1 MFLSLSSALSDSSS
15 FGIVEEVMEEL
26 VNSPIVLDALTKEFD
41 VFLKDQRGESHYLLG
56 CEFIEK
62 ISKAGDTIAREKLL
76 LDLDSK
82 LRSGLLNV
90 YAEHLLADVLDEY
103 EWNIRSGANHG
114 EAVNA
119 ALELVKKI
127 LEGKRPET
135 LFIEGAG
142 PWSADLENKPWGK
155 EPKKAVIAGARATF
169 LDSPYPELSE
179 SFFSIEVPVTDPPL
193 EAAKRILA
201 VTYSLML
208 VLGGPGPCNLYFS
221 DMTLR
226 EYFVELPC
234 PMDPV
239 HHSSLR
245 EMAEVSTS
253 DIEDL
258 SHVAQHVL
266 ELRDVDFLVFAT
278 AMKHYWHAT
287 LEINDAKKV
296 TDLVAALDIILNRL
310 ERKSILKILPCKVRF
325 LLNDAEAA

>member
-1 MFLSLSSALSDSSS
+1 MEELDGLLQLVGKFLEEYASNNLKASRTPAEIGKCFEYYRPRKIKPLRLNP
-15 FGIVEEVMEEL
+15 IVEEVIEEL
-26 VNSPIVLDALTKEFD
+26 VNSPLVLDALANEFD
-41 VFLKDQRGESHYLLG
+41 IFLKVRRGINSYILG

-62 ISKAGDTIAREKLL
+62 ISKAGHMLERKRLL
-76 LDLDSK
+76 LDLDPK

-90 YAEHLLADVLDEY
+90 DAERLLADALDEY
-103 EWNIRSGANHG
+103 EWNLSGGAEHG

-119 ALELVKKI
+119 ALKLVKKI
-127 LEGKRPET
+127 LKGKRPET
-135 LFIEGAG
+135 LFMEGDG
-142 PWSADLENKPWGK
+142 PWSTELENKTWGE
-155 EPKKAVIAGARATF
+155 EPKKAVIAGARVTF

-179 SFFSIEVPVTDPPL
+179 SFFSIEVPVTDSPL

-208 VLGGPGPCNLYFS
+208 VLGGPGPCDLYFS
-221 DMTLR
+221 GMPLR

-239 HHSSLR
+239 HYLSLR

-266 ELRDVDFLVFAT
+266 ELRDEDFLVFAT
-278 AMKHYWHAT
+278 AIET
-287 LEINDAKKV
+287 LLACY
-296 TDLVAALDIILNRL
+296 
-310 ERKSILKILPCKVRF
+310 P
-325 LLNDAEAA
+325 